1 MRDTE
6 LSRMSWV
13 WLVVPEILT
22 MNFLLKHIHLALQ
35 ERLENEIEASIV
47 VFLVFCF
54 IYLRTFP
61 FFLLSPCVLLGLF
74 ERGTN

>member
-1 MRDTE
+1 
-6 LSRMSWV
+6 MSWV

-54 IYLRTFP
+54 IYLNLN
-61 FFLLSPCVLLGLF
+61 FLSQDLIHQLSL
-74 ERGTN
+74 RAN